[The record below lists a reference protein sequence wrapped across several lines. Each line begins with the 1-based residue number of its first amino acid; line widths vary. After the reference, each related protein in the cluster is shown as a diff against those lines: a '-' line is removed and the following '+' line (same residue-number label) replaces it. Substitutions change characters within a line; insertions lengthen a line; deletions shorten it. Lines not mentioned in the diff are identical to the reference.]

1 MFEQL
6 PLPIL
11 SAIFA
16 AAGIVVWI
24 AGVYVSKTTD
34 VLSSRF
40 KLGEALG
47 GAILLAIVTNL
58 PEIAITAS
66 GAMRNQLGIATG
78 NILGGIAIQT
88 VVLVVLDAFA
98 IKKRAP
104 LIGHAAGLDLVL
116 EAVFVI
122 VMLTL
127 VVIGHQLPD
136 GLVWHGFTPD
146 GVVICGAWIVGLYL
160 IGKARGNLPWQSSG
174 DAPGGQPRRT
184 QLQKEEKAKGQ
195 KATTGWATIV
205 FLIAAAATL
214 AAGVVLQQTS
224 ETMAK
229 QMGLSGIV
237 FGATIL
243 AAITALPEIS
253 TGFAAVKLGD
263 YKMAVSDIFGG
274 NAFLPVIFLVATLV
288 SGKAVLPHA
297 TKADMYLTALGMLLT
312 AVYIYGLIF
321 RPRRQIARMGI
332 DSFVVLLL
340 YVLGVA
346 GLFAIE

>member
-1 MFEQL
+1 MFDAIPV
-6 PLPIL
+6 PLL
-11 SAIFA
+11 SLVFL
-16 AAGIVVWI
+16 AAGAVVWI
-24 AGVYVSKTTD
+24 AGIYVSKTTD

-66 GAMRNQLGIATG
+66 GAMRNQLDIATG

-98 IKKRAP
+98 MKRRAP
-104 LIGHAAGLDLVL
+104 LVGHAAGLDLVL

-127 VVIGHQLPD
+127 VVMGHQLPD
-136 GLVWHGFTPD
+136 TLVWHGLTPD
-146 GVVICGAWIVGLYL
+146 GLIICGAWIVGLYL

-184 QLQKEEKAKGQ
+184 EQQKKEKAKGQ
-195 KATTGWATIV
+195 TASTAWAAIIFT
-205 FLIAAAATL
+205 IAATATL
-214 AAGVVLQQTS
+214 IAGVVLQQTS

-229 QMGLSGIV
+229 QLGLSGVV

-263 YKMAVSDIFGG
+263 YKLAVSDIFGG
-274 NAFLPVIFLVATLV
+274 NAFLPVIFLVATLI

-297 TKADMYLTALGMLLT
+297 TKPDMYLTALGMLLT
-312 AVYIYGLIF
+312 AVYICGLIF
-321 RPRRQIARMGI
+321 RPRRQIARMGV
-332 DSFVVLLL
+332 DSFLVLLL
-340 YVLGVA
+340 YVLGVV